1 MYRVFLSYN
10 TTPED
15 MVIVWRL
22 QTLSAASGLHLDVP
36 NPQLRSDQNIIY
48 QMIQQADSVIALL
61 TKRANKQVEHE
72 ISVALNLSKRV
83 IPIIEPGVLTPP
95 VKALLQKS
103 GSQVFE
109 LNRQKPWE
117 MEARLS
123 EFLQREKVN
132 KEARSALLA
141 LAGTFVGLFLL
152 NELSKS

>member
-1 MYRVFLSYN
+1 
-10 TTPED
+10 

-22 QTLSAASGLHLDVP
+22 QTLAAASGLHLDVP
-36 NPQLRSDQNIIY
+36 NQQIRSDQNVVLP
-48 QMIQQADSVIALL
+48 MIQQADSVIALL

-72 ISVALNLSKRV
+72 ISVALNLNKRV
-83 IPIIEPGVLTPP
+83 IPIVEPGVLTSPIK
-95 VKALLQKS
+95 VLLQKS
-103 GSQVFE
+103 GSQIFE
-109 LNRQKPWE
+109 LNRQRPWE

-132 KEARSALLA
+132 KEARTALLA